1 MMGKKD
7 RKHEGE
13 KVLDVDASMQ
23 GSLTFKDPVNLRI
36 NGRFEGTLNTKGNL
50 MIGEHAVVNADIA
63 GDTIVI
69 AGKVN
74 GHVHALRELK
84 LIAPAIVIGDINTP
98 LLSVA
103 EGAVFDGSC
112 KMRSK
117 EMPDPSRHAVMS
129 PEELA
134 KYLEVDAGMIM
145 DWVNSGKLPGVR
157 EGDNWRFDRSKI
169 DEWVAAGKIK

>member
-1 MMGKKD
+1 MLF
-7 RKHEGE
+7 R
-13 KVLDVDASMQ
+13 S
-23 GSLTFKDPVNLRI
+23 
-36 NGRFEGTLNTKGNL
+36 
-50 MIGEHAVVNADIA
+50 
-63 GDTIVI
+63 

-74 GHVHALRELK
+74 GNINALRELK
-84 LIAPAIVIGDINTP
+84 LIAPAAVTGDIRTP

-112 KMRSK
+112 RMAPR
-117 EMPDPSRHAVMS
+117 EPSEAPRHGAMT

-134 KYLEVDAGMIM
+134 KYLEVDATMIM

>member
-1 MMGKKD
+1 MMGNKD

-23 GSLTFKDPVNLRI
+23 GSLAFKDPVNLRI

-50 MIGEHAVVNADIA
+50 MIGEHAVVNADIT

-69 AGKVN
+69 AGKVSGN
-74 GHVHALRELK
+74 VHALRELK
-84 LIAPAIVIGDINTP
+84 LIAPAVMIGDITTP

-112 KMRSK
+112 KMRHK
-117 EMPDPSRHAVMS
+117 ETPDPSRHAVMS

-157 EGDNWRFDRSKI
+157 EGDSWRFDRSKI
-169 DEWVAAGKIK
+169 DEWVASGKIK